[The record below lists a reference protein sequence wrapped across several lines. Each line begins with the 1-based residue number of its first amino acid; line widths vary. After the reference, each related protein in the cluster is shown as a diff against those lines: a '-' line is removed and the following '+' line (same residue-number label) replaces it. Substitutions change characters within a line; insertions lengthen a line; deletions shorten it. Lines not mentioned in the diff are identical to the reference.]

1 MTPLE
6 QLHHLRDASGP
17 ARTRGLSDATI
28 TRFLELDPAL
38 GAAIRAA
45 GGEFDSLRRTRPDLV
60 ALSEDEL
67 IRRLQA
73 GYLNFYSFDARN
85 PFVALAAR
93 GPWLVTVH
101 GAVVHDSG
109 GYGMLGFGHEPGPV
123 VEALARPQVMA
134 NVMTANVAQLRLV
147 EALRRELGH
156 ARADGC
162 PFDRFVCMNSGSE
175 SMSVAARISDAHA
188 MRMTGPD
195 GPHAGKRPVDLG
207 VARAFHGRTF
217 RPASLSDSTRARYR
231 ANLASFQGLDNLWTV
246 PANDCDA
253 LRAVF
258 ERAREENVFIHAF
271 FMEPVQGEGSPGVA
285 MTREFYDL
293 ARELTLANDAF
304 LVVDS
309 IQAGLRAWGTLSLV
323 DYPGFED
330 CAPPDMESWSK
341 ALNAGQFP
349 LSVLGLT
356 ERAAQAYVPGIYG
369 NTMTTNPRALDVAC
383 AVLEMVTDE
392 VRRNV
397 REQGCKFVGDLQ
409 ALQAEFP
416 EFITEVQG
424 TGLLFACELDPD
436 RIASIGPGSAEELC
450 RLRGVAIIHG
460 GRNALRFTPHFRITD
475 TERELMMGTLREVF
489 TQLRTEHRSTVPAT
503 A

>member
-6 QLHHLRDASGP
+6 LLQTLRDATGP
-17 ARTRGLSDATI
+17 AITTGLDEATI
-28 TRFLELDPAL
+28 ERFLELDPAL
-38 GAAIRAA
+38 GAAIGDAVEELDA
-45 GGEFDSLRRTRPDLV
+45 IAEEFPELLG
-60 ALSEDEL
+60 LSELEL
-67 IRRLQA
+67 IERVQA
-73 GYLNFYSFDARN
+73 GFLNFYSADARN

-93 GPWLVTVH
+93 GPWLITFH

-109 GYGMLGFGHEPGPV
+109 GYGMLGFGHDPEPV
-123 VEALARPQVMA
+123 VDAMSRPQVMA
-134 NVMTANVAQLRLV
+134 NVMTANVAQHRFV

-162 PFDRFVCMNSGSE
+162 PFHRFVCMNSGSE
-175 SMSVAARISDAHA
+175 AMSVATRIGDANAHRLA
-188 MRMTGPD
+188 APGGRFEGR
-195 GPHAGKRPVDLG
+195 RPVDVG
-207 VARAFHGRTF
+207 IRRAFHGRTF
-217 RPASLSDSTRARYR
+217 RPATISDSTRPKYEAQ
-231 ANLASFQGLDNLWTV
+231 LASFQDLDNLWTI

-258 ERAREENVFIHAF
+258 ERADAEGRFVQSVY
-271 FMEPVQGEGSPGVA
+271 MEPVQGEGSPGLA

-293 ARELTLANDAF
+293 ARELTLAHDAF

-309 IQAGLRAWGTLSLV
+309 IQAGLRTWGTLSLV

-330 CAPPDMESWSK
+330 CAAPDMESWSK
-341 ALNAGQFP
+341 ALNAGQYP
-349 LSVLGLT
+349 LSVLGLS
-356 ERAAQAYVPGIYG
+356 ERAASSYARGTYG
-369 NTMTTNPRALDVAC
+369 NTMTTNPRALDVAT
-383 AVLEMVTDE
+383 AVLDMVIDE
-392 VRRNV
+392 VRRNI

-424 TGLLFACELDPD
+424 TGLLFAAELDPD
-436 RIASIGPGSAEELC
+436 RVASIGPGSAEERC
-450 RLRGVAIIHG
+450 RHRGIAIIHG

-475 TERELMMGTLREVF
+475 DERKLMIGTLRDVLATIRAEQRSEVG
-489 TQLRTEHRSTVPAT
+489 AT